1 MRFVACTTSLTSIGE
16 HGKQCGLSE
25 VCDDMPPGYRDAVTV
40 IKFAND
46 DRSSLACASRD
57 GILSVFSLV
66 SEPPSLVSTLQ
77 GHSSAINGEGT
88 REIMQRLREM
98 LVISSSSS
106 SPVDLDWSVSNDFI
120 VSASSD
126 GTCRLWE
133 STSGQCLRVVP
144 GTSGCQILCCRFHNF
159 NSNLLLVIY
168 LHRER

>member
-1 MRFVACTTSLTSIGE
+1 MTEVVWLVPAGMEFSAFSASFLSLPHWYPHSKDTA
-16 HGKQCGLSE
+16 QLSM
-25 VCDDMPPGYRDAVTV
+25 VRT
-40 IKFAND
+40 
-46 DRSSLACASRD
+46 
-57 GILSVFSLV
+57 
-66 SEPPSLVSTLQ
+66 
-77 GHSSAINGEGT
+77 T
-88 REIMQRLREM
+88 REIIQRLREM
-98 LVISSSSS
+98 LVISSLSS

-168 LHRER
+168 FHRDRQTDRETQRDRQKEREKQRETDNRHTFYPMLYLCLF